1 MHCNSS
7 VFKGIAACFRVN
19 TALKPQVRS
28 WKLKHSLFSGSS
40 EIIINETKQADPKS
54 GDLQVKRA
62 ELLPKKKN
70 KKPFTPARTPPVGKP
85 KILNTDHWGTARSL
99 PSPKEHQICQIDRLS
114 ASSLTAFISQEII
127 TEGKAQR
134 RNKLHPGSL
143 GKVWIL
149 QISLL
154 CWHTAPL
161 NRAVPALSKLSCLH
175 PVPFLHMLQ
184 INYQQPLKAEQQ
196 TEITDSTLRT
206 KAVLTVHK
214 QKHWK

>member
-1 MHCNSS
+1 MKPNKQTRSL
-7 VFKGIAACFRVN
+7 GTFRLREQN
-19 TALKPQVRS
+19 FCQ
-28 WKLKHSLFSGSS
+28 
-40 EIIINETKQADPKS
+40 
-54 GDLQVKRA
+54 
-62 ELLPKKKN
+62 KKN

-149 QISLL
+149 
-154 CWHTAPL
+154 
-161 NRAVPALSKLSCLH
+161 
-175 PVPFLHMLQ
+175 
-184 INYQQPLKAEQQ
+184 
-196 TEITDSTLRT
+196 
-206 KAVLTVHK
+206 
-214 QKHWK
+214 